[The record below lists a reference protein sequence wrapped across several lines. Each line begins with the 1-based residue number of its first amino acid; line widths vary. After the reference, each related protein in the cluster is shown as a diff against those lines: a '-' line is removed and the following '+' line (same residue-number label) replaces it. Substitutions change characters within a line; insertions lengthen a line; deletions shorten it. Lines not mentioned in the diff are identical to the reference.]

1 LLPEQMIARALAG
14 RHGNKLEVLR
24 MEDFLRAC
32 QSTVLDNEAKTLAA
46 KMGVPHVG
54 LLQRANPDNDAH
66 HLTVEHLFGIL
77 LHTGD
82 MRALAALAS
91 EFGFDLVA
99 KAAPEPQA
107 LTKSLINV
115 GKEVA
120 DLTIAVHQ
128 ALDDNHVSSF
138 EKNLIRQEISH
149 VRQSLDV
156 MDASVKAA

>member
-1 LLPEQMIARALAG
+1 
-14 RHGNKLEVLR
+14 

-32 QSTVLDNEAKTLAA
+32 QSAVLDNEAKALAA

-54 LLQRANPDNDAH
+54 LLQRANPDNEAH

-82 MRALAALAS
+82 MRPLAALAN
-91 EFGFDLVA
+91 EFGFDLVSRE
-99 KAAPEPQA
+99 APKPQA
-107 LTKSLINV
+107 LTSSLINV

-128 ALDDNHVSSF
+128 ALDDNHVSTF
-138 EKNLIRQEISH
+138 EKSLIRQEIDH
-149 VRQSLDV
+149 VRKSLDV
-156 MDASVKAA
+156 MAASVKAA

>member
-1 LLPEQMIARALAG
+1 
-14 RHGNKLEVLR
+14 

-32 QSTVLDNEAKTLAA
+32 QGAVLDNEAKTLAA
-46 KMGVPHVG
+46 KMGVAHMS

-82 MRALAALAS
+82 MRPLIALAD
-91 EFGFDLVA
+91 EFGFDLMQ
-99 KAAPEPQA
+99 KIPPQA
-107 LTKSLINV
+107 QELTASLASV

-120 DLTIAVHQ
+120 ELTIAIHT
-128 ALDDNHVSSF
+128 ALEDNHVNSF
-138 EKNLIRQEISH
+138 EKSRIRQEISH

>member
-1 LLPEQMIARALAG
+1 MIALLAL
-14 RHGNKLEVLR
+14 RHHGNRNEVLR

-32 QSTVLDNEAKTLAA
+32 QSAVLDHEAKALAA

-66 HLTVEHLFGIL
+66 HLTVEHLFGTL
-77 LHTGD
+77 LHTSD
-82 MRALAALAS
+82 MRPLLALAN
-91 EFGFDLVA
+91 EFGFDLVS
-99 KAAPEPQA
+99 KSAPEPQA

-120 DLTIAVHQ
+120 DLTIAVHD

-138 EKNLIRQEISH
+138 EKSLIRQEINH

>member
-1 LLPEQMIARALAG
+1 
-14 RHGNKLEVLR
+14 

-32 QSTVLDNEAKTLAA
+32 QSAVLDNEAKVLAA

-82 MRALAALAS
+82 MRPLMALAN

-99 KAAPEPQA
+99 RERPTAKPLMVALGHLSAECGDVGRLIFDAAADNHISQHEKAQGEKAILEAIEALQILRESLKAA
-107 LTKSLINV
+107 
-115 GKEVA
+115 
-120 DLTIAVHQ
+120 
-128 ALDDNHVSSF
+128 
-138 EKNLIRQEISH
+138 
-149 VRQSLDV
+149 
-156 MDASVKAA
+156 

>member
-1 LLPEQMIARALAG
+1 
-14 RHGNKLEVLR
+14 

-32 QSTVLDNEAKTLAA
+32 QSAVLDNEAKALAA

-82 MRALAALAS
+82 MRPLLALAN
-91 EFGFDLVA
+91 EFGFDLVS
-99 KAAPEPQA
+99 KSPPEPQA

-120 DLTIAVHQ
+120 DLTIAVHE
-128 ALDDNHVSSF
+128 ALGDDHVSTF
-138 EKNLIRQEISH
+138 EKSLIRQEINH

>member
-1 LLPEQMIARALAG
+1 
-14 RHGNKLEVLR
+14 
-24 MEDFLRAC
+24 MEDFLDAC
-32 QSTVLDNEAKTLAA
+32 QAAVKGNEPKTLAA
-46 KMGVPHVG
+46 KMGIPHVG
-54 LLQRANPDNDAH
+54 LLQRANPDNEAH

-77 LHTGD
+77 LHTSD
-82 MRALAALAS
+82 MRPLMALAN
-91 EFGFDLVA
+91 EFGFDLVS
-99 KAAPEPQA
+99 KSAPEPQA

-120 DLTIAVHQ
+120 DLTIAVHE

-138 EKNLIRQEISH
+138 EKSLIRQEINH

>member
-1 LLPEQMIARALAG
+1 
-14 RHGNKLEVLR
+14 

-32 QSTVLDNEAKTLAA
+32 QSAVLDNEAKVLAA

-82 MRALAALAS
+82 MRPLMALAN
-91 EFGFDLVA
+91 EFGFDLVSR
-99 KAAPEPQA
+99 AAPKPQA
-107 LTKSLINV
+107 LTSSLINV

-120 DLTIAVHQ
+120 DLTIAVHE
-128 ALDDNHVSSF
+128 ALDDNHVNSF
-138 EKNLIRQEISH
+138 EKALIRQEIDH
-149 VRQSLDV
+149 VRKSLDV
-156 MDASVKAA
+156 MAESVKAA

>member
-1 LLPEQMIARALAG
+1 
-14 RHGNKLEVLR
+14 

-32 QSTVLDNEAKTLAA
+32 QSAVLDNEAKALAA

-54 LLQRANPDNDAH
+54 LLQRANPGNDAH

-82 MRALAALAS
+82 MRPLAALAN

-99 KAAPEPQA
+99 KSAPQPQA

-120 DLTIAVHQ
+120 DLTIAVHE
-128 ALDDNHVSSF
+128 ALGDDHVSTI
-138 EKNLIRQEISH
+138 EKSLIRQEINH

>member
-1 LLPEQMIARALAG
+1 
-14 RHGNKLEVLR
+14 

-32 QSTVLDNEAKTLAA
+32 QNAVLDNEAKTLAA
-46 KMGVPHVG
+46 KMGVSHVS

-82 MRALAALAS
+82 MRPLIALAD
-91 EFGFDLVA
+91 EFGFDLVRKSPP
-99 KAAPEPQA
+99 KAQT
-107 LTKSLINV
+107 LTSSLANV

-120 DLTIAVHQ
+120 ELTLAVHT
-128 ALDDNHVSSF
+128 ALEDRHVNSF
-138 EKNLIRQEISH
+138 EKSLIRQEILH

-156 MDASVKAA
+156 MDSSVKAA

>member
-1 LLPEQMIARALAG
+1 
-14 RHGNKLEVLR
+14 

-32 QSTVLDNEAKTLAA
+32 QSAVLDNEAKALAA

-77 LHTGD
+77 LHTDD
-82 MRALAALAS
+82 MRPLAALAN
-91 EFGFDLVA
+91 EFGFDLVP
-99 KAAPEPQA
+99 KTAPQPQA

-120 DLTIAVHQ
+120 DLTIAVHE
-128 ALDDNHVSSF
+128 ALGDDHVSTF
-138 EKNLIRQEISH
+138 EKSLIRQEISH

>member
-1 LLPEQMIARALAG
+1 
-14 RHGNKLEVLR
+14 

-32 QSTVLDNEAKTLAA
+32 QSTVLDNEAKALAA

-66 HLTVEHLFGIL
+66 HLTIEHLFGIL

-82 MRALAALAS
+82 MRPLMALAN
-91 EFGFDLVA
+91 EFGFDLVSREDP
-99 KAAPEPQA
+99 KPQA
-107 LTKSLINV
+107 LTSSLINV

-128 ALDDNHVSSF
+128 ALDDNHVSTF
-138 EKNLIRQEISH
+138 EKSLIRQEIDH
-149 VRQSLDV
+149 VRKSLDV
-156 MDASVKAA
+156 MAASVKAA

>member
-1 LLPEQMIARALAG
+1 
-14 RHGNKLEVLR
+14 

-32 QSTVLDNEAKTLAA
+32 QSAVLDNEAKVLAA

-66 HLTVEHLFGIL
+66 HLTIEHLFGIL

-82 MRALAALAS
+82 MRPLMALAN
-91 EFGFDLVA
+91 EFGFDLVSRE
-99 KAAPEPQA
+99 APKPQA
-107 LTKSLINV
+107 LTSSLINV

-128 ALDDNHVSSF
+128 ALDDNHVSTF
-138 EKNLIRQEISH
+138 EKSLIRQEIDH
-149 VRQSLDV
+149 VRKSLDV
-156 MDASVKAA
+156 MAASVKAA

>member
-1 LLPEQMIARALAG
+1 
-14 RHGNKLEVLR
+14 

-32 QSTVLDNEAKTLAA
+32 QSAVLDNEAKTLAA
-46 KMGVPHVG
+46 KMGVAHVS

-66 HLTVEHLFGIL
+66 HLTIEHLYGIL

-82 MRALAALAS
+82 MRPLAALAN
-91 EFGFDLVA
+91 EFGFDLISRS
-99 KAAPEPQA
+99 APEPQA

-115 GKEVA
+115 CKEVA

-128 ALDDNHVSSF
+128 ALDDEHVSSF
-138 EKNLIRQEISH
+138 EKSLIRQEINQ

-156 MDASVKAA
+156 MDTSVKAA

>member
-1 LLPEQMIARALAG
+1 
-14 RHGNKLEVLR
+14 

-32 QSTVLDNEAKTLAA
+32 QSAVLDNEAKALAA

-82 MRALAALAS
+82 MRPLAALAN
-91 EFGFDLVA
+91 EFGFDLIA
-99 KAAPEPQA
+99 KSAPQPQA
-107 LTKSLINV
+107 LTNSLINV

-120 DLTIAVHQ
+120 DLTIAVHE
-128 ALDDNHVSSF
+128 ALGDDHVSTF
-138 EKNLIRQEISH
+138 EKSLIRQEINH